1 MLIQRRLS
9 PPPDSK
15 IARRIKALERMWN
28 VSSLP
33 PDDFARSI
41 TQKHVTKAEQASVR
55 TMESGSGTGF
65 AGMGPPWKPS

>member
-28 VSSLP
+28 ASSLP
-33 PDDFARSI
+33 PDVFPR
-41 TQKHVTKAEQASVR
+41 R
-55 TMESGSGTGF
+55 
-65 AGMGPPWKPS
+65 